1 MADKDL
7 LDIIAE
13 MLRKQDQ
20 HSELINKLNNNI
32 IGTNNKLD
40 ETNRH
45 VLETNS
51 RLLGINEKINETNSI
66 LKDFMGVSIK
76 QWEEQQKFNE
86 RLFNKV
92 EGIEKQLEKIADLED
107 RVKRIENILF
117 KAS

>member
-7 LDIIAE
+7 LEVISE

-20 HSELINKLNNNI
+20 HSELI
-32 IGTNNKLD
+32 GETNNGIK
-40 ETNRH
+40 
-45 VLETNS
+45 ETNS
-51 RLLGINEKINETNSI
+51 QLVETNSI
-66 LKDFMGVSIK
+66 LKEFMGVSIK

-86 RLFNKV
+86 RIFNKL

>member
-7 LDIIAE
+7 LEVIAE

-20 HSELINKLNNNI
+20 HSELIVE
-32 IGTNNKLD
+32 TNNGIK
-40 ETNRH
+40 
-45 VLETNS
+45 ETNS
-51 RLLGINEKINETNSI
+51 QLGETNSI
-66 LKDFMGVSIK
+66 LKEFMGVSIK

-86 RLFNKV
+86 RIFNKLD
-92 EGIEKQLEKIADLED
+92 GIEKQLEKIADLED

>member
-7 LDIIAE
+7 LEVISE

-20 HSELINKLNNNI
+20 HSELIVA
-32 IGTNNKLD
+32 TNNGIM
-40 ETNRH
+40 ETNNR
-45 VLETNS
+45 LGETNN
-51 RLLGINEKINETNSI
+51 LLKE
-66 LKDFMGVSIK
+66 FMSVSIK

-86 RLFNKV
+86 RIFNKLD
-92 EGIEKQLEKIADLED
+92 GIEKQLEKIADLED

>member
-7 LDIIAE
+7 LEVISE

-20 HSELINKLNNNI
+20 HSELI
-32 IGTNNKLD
+32 G
-40 ETNRH
+40 
-45 VLETNS
+45 
-51 RLLGINEKINETNSI
+51 ETNSI
-66 LKDFMGVSIK
+66 LKEFMGVSIK

-86 RLFNKV
+86 RIFNKL

>member
-7 LDIIAE
+7 LEIIAE

-20 HSELINKLNNNI
+20 HSELIAA
-32 IGTNNKLD
+32 TNN
-40 ETNRH
+40 
-45 VLETNS
+45 
-51 RLLGINEKINETNSI
+51 GISETNSI

-86 RLFNKV
+86 RLFNKL